1 MHRIIYD
8 ELVHGIIRP
17 ESRTVYLEVI
27 DTLAK
32 QGAEA
37 VILGCTE
44 IELLIKDGDADI
56 PLLDTTRIHAETAVD
71 IALSLTD
78 LPPAAE
84 PAMTSSPRTNEHR
97 H

>member
-1 MHRIIYD
+1 VHRIIYD

-44 IELLIKDGDADI
+44 IELLIKDGMPTSRCWTPPGSTQR
-56 PLLDTTRIHAETAVD
+56 PLSTSRSASPIYLQ
-71 IALSLTD
+71 
-78 LPPAAE
+78 PPN
-84 PAMTSSPRTNEHR
+84 RR
-97 H
+97 